1 MNLSEIRN
9 DIGSKINQYDD
20 STDEFVP
27 GFITE
32 TELNRWIN
40 QSFEDIYKWYA
51 LANRGRFSVPA
62 TTDTIA
68 GEAVY
73 AFGGDAEDLLALES
87 VAIKRAST
95 DEDYTRAYTLNPLD
109 FYLVGKEKVPAGAPR
124 FFERQIFNEATG
136 NYVLAIEFPEECIPE
151 ESITD
156 GIEIRYIERPPLMV
170 EDTDIPEKL
179 PRELHKLL
187 VIGAAIPALEK
198 MDEYEKAAYLEGK
211 LNSKI
216 KSFFSQEQSNIKQG
230 GKRIKMSRSD
240 ALKFMRR
247 I

>member
-1 MNLSEIRN
+1 MTLEEIRN
-9 DIGSKINQYDD
+9 DVGSRINQYDD

-27 GFITE
+27 GFVTE
-32 TELNRWIN
+32 VELNRWIN

-62 TTDTIA
+62 TTDTVA
-68 GEAVY
+68 DEAVY

-109 FYLVGKEKVPAGAPR
+109 FYLVGKEKVPAEAPR
-124 FFERQIFNEATG
+124 FFERQILNTATG
-136 NYVLAIEFPEECIPE
+136 NYTLAIEFPEDCVPE

-156 GIEIRYIERPPLMV
+156 GIEIRYIERPPLMTG
-170 EDTDIPEKL
+170 DTDIPEKL

-187 VIGAAIPALEK
+187 VMGAAIPALEK
-198 MDEYEKAAYLEGK
+198 MNEYDSAAYLEGK

-216 KSFFSQEQSNIKQG
+216 KSFFSQEQSNIPQG
-230 GKRIKMSRSD
+230 GKKIRMSRRN
-240 ALKFMRR
+240 ALKFIRR